1 MIKVKGCSFTG
12 LEIQISDLNLNN
24 LKKYFQTQKDFFKY
38 TPLILFLKE
47 PFKEEEVL
55 KLFKFLKD
63 NLSLNIIGLKGDK
76 KLSFLSEKL
85 KTAYFPD
92 LEKDSKERKNKSL
105 NSFGSNVKVVDQSLR
120 AGEIVESE
128 NSIIVLG
135 DVNFG
140 AKVISHE
147 NVYIMGDLRGI
158 VICGIG
164 KDYGEVRAMFASP
177 QYIEICGKRKEFERD
192 SKYILF
198 KAFYK
203 KGDLDITIS
212 SYNLKAIWKT
222 KVYMEKVCTPKMK
235 KSYL

>member
-1 MIKVKGCSFTG
+1 MVKVKGCSFTG

-24 LKKYFQTQKDFFKY
+24 LKEYFQAQKDFFKN

-47 PFKEEEVL
+47 PFREEEVL
-55 KLFKFLKD
+55 KLFNFLKND
-63 NLSLNIIGLKGDK
+63 LSLNIIGLKGDK

-85 KTAYFPD
+85 NIAYFPNV
-92 LEKDSKERKNKSL
+92 EKNSKEKKGKKFAF
-105 NSFGSNVKVVDQSLR
+105 FGSNITVIEQSLR
-120 AGEIVESE
+120 AGEVVESE

-147 NVYIMGDLRGI
+147 NIYIMGDLRGI

-164 KDYGEVRAMFASP
+164 KNYGEIRAMFASP

-198 KAFYK
+198 KAFYR

-212 SYNLKAIWKT
+212 SYSLKD
-222 KVYMEKVCTPKMK
+222 
-235 KSYL
+235 